1 MLVATLGNYSCKDS
15 YDLDDEQPSG
25 LNSIYGYMSE
35 KGNFTNFLRLI
46 DDLGEKEILSKT
58 GSKTLFVA
66 DDAAFAEF
74 LQTNSWGVRKYEDLT
89 LAQKKLLLYSAMIDN
104 PYPTSMLS
112 SAQGPVKGEVCRRAS
127 SLSVFDSVQVIYAKD
142 YDKYLPKNE
151 YFDDLIAGRDSI
163 VLFNDGSG
171 AAPMVHFNAQYLTG
185 NKLLSTDI
193 DFLYNQP
200 AGTRLSDD
208 VYVNHSRVINDEG
221 TMNVF
226 CKNGFLH
233 VVDKVITPLENMATI
248 IAKDPKT
255 SIYSAILDRFCVP
268 MDSASLTT
276 DYNNVK
282 NLDSEHRVDDV
293 FLKRYFSKRSIGSND
308 TQRSG
313 LVADR
318 YNHPAESQLK
328 FDPGWN
334 TYVAEIPNDR
344 VPLMEDMAVMLVPS
358 NDAIQKWWNKE
369 GKVIQDYYAPGITD
383 AAEGLPKVPISV
395 IVELINVNMLNS
407 FASSLPSR
415 FDDVLND
422 ANEAMGLHVDSIDE
436 NGVTI
441 GCNGAVYRTSCVYAP
456 TSYSSVL
463 FPAVVDTTN
472 FKIIKKAIDLLEYD
486 AYLNSMVSTYSF
498 FLPTNKGLLSYV
510 DPVSFG
516 QTEGGKPAYQI
527 WEFGLDPSKASEKQ
541 IYASVYKCILNDD
554 GTWTK
559 GDLVTTLKDVA
570 TSYDAAGGT
579 VTVLSDRFLDM
590 LDNII
595 VTEPLQAGK
604 SYYKTKGNNYIKVS
618 GNLNVEH
625 EMYASGSWQMERNKP
640 IKVGQIFQMRNGNAY
655 ILSDENGTPDVING
669 TSRSVCKC
677 LAEMPECSDFF
688 EMLQA
693 CGAVSS
699 ANTKDSWIAGDQQYG
714 NLLAYNAEK
723 KSVTYL
729 LNAYQYTIYAPT
741 NTAMQKAYAMGLPS
755 MADLALA
762 EAYDDEQGG
771 SKASTDSAEHVKAV
785 MLDFVKYHI
794 QDNAIFVD
802 NGFQAG
808 NYESGKTELTPSV
821 DGETGELTGKY
832 SPGRPYKIN
841 VNPSADG
848 IVVRDYAFPDKD
860 IHVDMRE
867 GMHNVYA
874 REYWFNGNE
883 VKNPYAS
890 TINNTSCAVIHAVD
904 APLLYNYTEG
914 STDPDKNQFI
924 FKDRAIT
931 KESAIKNRSPRKYV
945 RR

>member
-1 MLVATLGNYSCKDS
+1 MLVAALGNYSCKDS

-25 LNSIYGYMSE
+25 LNSIYGYMQE

-74 LQTNSWGVRKYEDLT
+74 LRTNSWGVRDYKDLT

-127 SLSVFDSVQVIYAKD
+127 SQSVFDSVQVIYAKD
-142 YDKYLPKNE
+142 YDEYLPKNE
-151 YFDDLIAGRDSI
+151 YFEDLIAGRDSI

-185 NKLLSTDI
+185 NKLLSSDI

-208 VYVNHSRVINDEG
+208 VYVNHSKIINGEG

-233 VVDKVITPLENMATI
+233 VVDKVVTPLENMATI
-248 IAKDPKT
+248 IAQDDSL

-268 MDSASLTT
+268 MDSTRLTT

-282 NLDSEHRVDDV
+282 NLDASHRVEDV
-293 FLKRYFSKRSIGSND
+293 FLKRYFSKRTIGSND

-313 LVADR
+313 LTQDR
-318 YNHPAESQLK
+318 YGHPAEAQLK
-328 FDPGWN
+328 FDPAWN

-344 VPLMEDMAVMLVPS
+344 VPLMEDMAVMLAPS

-383 AAEGLPKVPISV
+383 AAVGLPKVPLSV

-422 ANEAMGLHVDSIDE
+422 ANEPLGLKTDSVDK
-436 NGVTI
+436 VTI
-441 GCNGAVYRTSCVYAP
+441 GCNGVVYQTNCVYAP

-472 FKIIKKAIDLLEYD
+472 FKVIKRAIDCLEYD

-516 QTEGGKPAYQI
+516 QTENGQPAYQV
-527 WEFGLDPSKASEKQ
+527 WEFGIDPTQDKAKQ

-554 GTWTK
+554 GSWTK
-559 GDLVTTLKDVA
+559 GDLVTTLKNVA

-590 LDNII
+590 LDNMI
-595 VTEPLQAGK
+595 VTEPLKAGK
-604 SYYKTKGNNYIKVS
+604 SYYKTKGNNYIKIS
-618 GNLNVEH
+618 GNIDVEH

-655 ILSDENGTPDVING
+655 VLSDENGTPDVVNG

-677 LAEMPECSDFF
+677 LSEMPECSDFF

-693 CGAVSS
+693 CGAVSPT
-699 ANTKDSWIAGDQQYG
+699 NTKDSWIAGDQQYG
-714 NLLAYNAEK
+714 NLLAYNQEK

-762 EAYDDEQGG
+762 EAYDDEMSS

-821 DGETGELTGKY
+821 DGETGEKTGKY

-848 IVVRDYAFPDKD
+848 IVVHDQAFPNKD

-867 GMHNVYA
+867 GLHNVYA